1 MPLTIRKVPQE
12 LQPTYNQV
20 IIAATSSLQTELNY
34 QLVSDV
40 YCRGQKVSRMKTP
53 VNPEGY
59 IVVDYHKHLEN
70 RVSFDFLI
78 TATGFSVA
86 TQSFASYSVVFFD
99 EFRHE
104 WDFTD
109 NQFSP
114 IGLTS
119 YAGFISQQTPYFS
132 VGDEVYI
139 SQNAGYTHPEYNGVH
154 NIIAITQSGLT
165 WSITT
170 DAPWQGSSPANP
182 GTMVYSSFQLTTLP
196 VGTLTL
202 FSTPTQSSTA
212 SFFPEKYV
220 FNGVE
225 GYVDFISWN
234 YDEYDANTSTL
245 GKFFT
250 NAPDNYVLA
259 TSSNMLLNLY
269 QNATDEITSF
279 KVSTNLGTFSIVNS
293 FTTITNDQHRFLQ
306 INASPKLFYQSGWI
320 NNSTTSITMWVEN
333 KTADKTI
340 ANKTFSIGKGC
351 SPYDDLEII
360 FMDRLGSFIP
370 YVFNRLNRQTN
381 NIQRSDYQQVY
392 GSYAPASQ
400 NWNYNT
406 YDRGRKSL
414 DVVVSETY
422 TATSDWVNQ
431 ATSDYLQELFQSP
444 EVYLVKPDGTIVAI
458 NLTVSSMERK
468 QTINEQVVN
477 YTITFELSNKN
488 MNQRG

>member
-1 MPLTIRKVPQE
+1 MPLTIRKSPQE
-12 LQPTYNQV
+12 LMPTYNQV
-20 IIAATSSLQTELNY
+20 IIAATSSLQTLLNY

-40 YCRGQKVSRMKTP
+40 YCRGSKVTRMKTP

-59 IVVDYHKHLEN
+59 IVCDYHKHLEN
-70 RVSFDFLI
+70 RIDFDFLI
-78 TATGFSVA
+78 SATGFSVA

-104 WDFTD
+104 WNFTD

-114 IGLTS
+114 IGSTA
-119 YAGFISQQTPYFS
+119 YTGFISQQTPYFS
-132 VGDEVYI
+132 VGDEIYV
-139 SQNAGYTHPEYNGVH
+139 SQNAGYLHPEYNGVH
-154 NIIAITQSGLT
+154 TIQSITQSGLT
-165 WSITT
+165 WSIVTT
-170 DAPWQGSSPANP
+170 ALWQGSSPANP
-182 GTMVYSSFQLTTLP
+182 GVMVYSNFQLTTLP
-196 VGTLTL
+196 VGTLTI

-220 FNGVE
+220 FNGVD
-225 GYVDFISWN
+225 GFVDFIDWN
-234 YDEYDANTSTL
+234 FDEWDANTPDT

-250 NAPDNYVLA
+250 NAPNNYILA
-259 TSSNMLLNLY
+259 TSSNLLLNVY
-269 QNATDEITSF
+269 QNAQDEITTFHIASNMGSF
-279 KVSTNLGTFSIVNS
+279 TIVNP

-306 INASPKLFYQSGWI
+306 INASPKLFYQWGWI
-320 NNSTTSITMWVEN
+320 NNATTSIQIWCQDKNKN
-333 KTADKTI
+333 KTIRDTYFK
-340 ANKTFSIGKGC
+340 IGKGC
-351 SPYDDLEII
+351 SPYDDLQIV
-360 FMDRLGSFIP
+360 FMDKMGSFVSHI
-370 YVFNRLNRQTN
+370 FNRLNRQTN

-400 NWNYNT
+400 NWKYNT
-406 YDRGRKSL
+406 WDRGRKSL
-414 DVVVSETY
+414 DTVVSEVY

-444 EVYLVKPDGTIVAI
+444 EVYLVKPDNTIVAI

-468 QTINEQVVN
+468 QIINEQLIN